1 MKSSQWRCM
10 KCNKWIDGCIDR
22 DYHDNIVHPNFNNPY
37 VMSWWNSGRP
47 GMSPYD

>member
-10 KCNKWIDGCIDR
+10 KCNQWIDTCIDR
-22 DYHDNIVHPNFNNPY
+22 DYHDNVVHPNFSNPY
-37 VMSWWNSGRP
+37 VMSWWNRGRP